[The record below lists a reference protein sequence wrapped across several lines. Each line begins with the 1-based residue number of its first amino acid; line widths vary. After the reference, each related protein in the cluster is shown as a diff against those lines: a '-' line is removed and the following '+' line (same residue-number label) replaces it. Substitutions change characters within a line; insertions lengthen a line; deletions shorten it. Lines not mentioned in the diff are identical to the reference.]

1 MDLIRHLRYFAV
13 VAEELHFGNAAARLG
28 MAQPPLSQR
37 IKRLEDELGVRLFDR
52 SSRQVRLTE
61 PGRLL
66 LAEARDLVARA
77 DRIRELMARAASDGV
92 AGLRIGVPPDL
103 GGPVIA
109 ALLAALREADPPL
122 RAALTEMSTADQV
135 RALIEGSLDGGV
147 IRHPAGATGLA
158 YGPVLVQ
165 HPGVLLPAGD
175 PLAAFSSVHLAD
187 LATRPLV
194 LFPRES
200 EPGLHEETLSECRR
214 HGYVPGEVHPGLHPQ
229 FTLGLVMSGT
239 AVAFGPRVEQPGV
252 VWRPLLGDPLA
263 WRVSATW
270 RRDDAGEA
278 VEAFGS
284 LAVRVLRENAG
295 LADEG
300 AARAR
305 TIRHRPSSGLLA

>member
-1 MDLIRHLRYFAV
+1 MMDLIRHLRLFVV

-37 IKRLEDELGVRLFDR
+37 VKRLEEELGVRLFDR

-61 PGRLL
+61 AGRLL

-77 DRIRELMARAASDGV
+77 DRVRELMARAGGDGA

-103 GGPVIA
+103 GGAAVA

-122 RAALTEMSTADQV
+122 RPALTEMCTADQV
-135 RALIEGSLDGGV
+135 RALADGELDGGV
-147 IRHPAGATGLA
+147 IRHPAGAAGLT
-158 YGPVLVQ
+158 YGPMLVQ
-165 HPGVLLPAGD
+165 HPGVLLPADD
-175 PLAAFSSVHLAD
+175 PLAGFSSVHLAD

-194 LFPRES
+194 LLPRES
-200 EPGLHEETLSECRR
+200 EPGLHEETLTECRR
-214 HGYVPGEVHPGLHPQ
+214 HGYVPGEVHPAAHPQ

-263 WRVSATW
+263 WRVSVAW
-270 RRDDAGEA
+270 RRPGPA
-278 VEAFGS
+278 VEEFGAV
-284 LAVRVLRENAG
+284 AVRVLRENAG
-295 LADEG
+295 MTDDG

-305 TIRHRPSSGLLA
+305 RIAHRPASGLLA